1 VDALF
6 SLGEQGI
13 APFAAGLAG
22 MATGLLWRSGLAL
35 LVLGGLD
42 YVFQRWQHEQILKMS
57 KTEVK
62 EEVKEQE
69 GDPKIKARIRSMQR
83 ELSRRQM
90 MAAVP
95 KATVVITNPTH
106 VAVAL
111 TCECGKMPGPQVV
124 ARGAGYLAQRI
135 KTLAKEAGVPIVEDN
150 PWPGRSI
157 AIRRWESS
165 SPKRSTRR

>member
-1 VDALF
+1 
-6 SLGEQGI
+6 
-13 APFAAGLAG
+13 

-95 KATVVITNPTH
+95 TATVVITNPTH

-111 TCECGKMPGPQVV
+111 SYERGKMPAPQAV

-135 KTLAKEAGVPIVEDN
+135 KTLAKEAGVPIVEDKPLARTLYRHTEVGEFIPETLYKAVAQILAYVFSLQGKN
-150 PWPGRSI
+150 PSR
-157 AIRRWESS
+157 AQ
-165 SPKRSTRR
+165 